1 MSKRNQRLE
10 LLRVILENQA
20 LAGQEE
26 ILAELRKHG
35 VEVTQAT
42 LSRDLTKLH
51 AVKTLDRNGYRYVLP
66 QSTLYNHVVEPKII
80 PEFLRNS
87 GFTQITFSGS
97 LAVLHTRSGYAAG
110 LASDIDSHHLP
121 SVAGT
126 IAGDDTIL
134 LVTSEGS
141 TRQQLIDE
149 LATIIPAVK
158 SVLL

>member
-1 MSKRNQRLE
+1 MNKRNQRLE

-66 QSTLYNHVVEPKII
+66 QSTLYSHVVEPKII

-97 LAVLHTRSGYAAG
+97 LAVLHTRSGYQQA
-110 LASDIDSHHLP
+110 LP
-121 SVAGT
+121 P
-126 IAGDDTIL
+126 
-134 LVTSEGS
+134 TS
-141 TRQQLIDE
+141 T
-149 LATIIPAVK
+149 ATICPVWRAPLPATTPFC
-158 SVLL
+158 S

>member
-1 MSKRNQRLE
+1 MRKSFERLE
-10 LLRVILENQA
+10 VLRVILSSHNLGSHEDI
-20 LAGQEE
+20 LQELKRNG
-26 ILAELRKHG
+26 I
-35 VEVTQAT
+35 EVTQAT

-66 QSTLYNHVVEPKII
+66 QSTLYSHVVEPKII

-110 LASDIDSHHLP
+110 LASDIDSHHWP